1 MAGLVVTRTLT
12 IPDSELTV
20 SFSPSG
26 GPGGQHANKTS
37 TRVTLE
43 WSVAGSEVL
52 GPRQRARLLRVL
64 GHRLSSD
71 GTLRVVSDARRSQL
85 RNRAEAE
92 RRLAT
97 IVARALTSPRD
108 RIATQ
113 PTTSSQRKRVE
124 SKRRR
129 GEIKR
134 LRARPE
140 ED

>member
-1 MAGLVVTRTLT
+1 MALQVTRSLT
-12 IPDSELTV
+12 IPDRELKV

-26 GPGGQHANKTS
+26 GPGGQHANRSS

-43 WSVAGSEVL
+43 WNVASSSAL

-64 GHRLSSD
+64 GHRLGAD

-85 RNRAEAE
+85 RNRADAE
-92 RRLAT
+92 QRMALL
-97 IVARALTSPRD
+97 VARALTPPKD

-113 PTTSSQRKRVE
+113 PTVTSQRKRVE

-129 GEIKR
+129 GQIKR
-134 LRARPE
+134 LRTRPE
-140 ED
+140 DD